1 MNKKHHKLPSSQ
13 ATGSETELDSL
24 PNAPKPCSLQRL
36 GSYVDLGELD
46 PSLQETVVT
55 LKKKLS
61 GSRAVASMAQNN
73 KFNGASTSDPVLSW
87 QTWKAREGSAEGMSI
102 DLVKT
107 GAAVQGKTRVNAK
120 EGQSQEKGLIT
131 MIDSDIEISEIVKVS
146 KKKHT
151 IDQHAGEAKMKETEK
166 GKGEGKG
173 EGERRGKEKGG
184 EDVEMGRSKFIM
196 PALPPHAPTKCS
208 HRNIDGSGPSN
219 LR

>member
-1 MNKKHHKLPSSQ
+1 
-13 ATGSETELDSL
+13 
-24 PNAPKPCSLQRL
+24 
-36 GSYVDLGELD
+36 
-46 PSLQETVVT
+46 
-55 LKKKLS
+55 
-61 GSRAVASMAQNN
+61 MAQNN
-73 KFNGASTSDPVLSW
+73 NVGGASVSNPTLSW
-87 QTWKAREGSAEGMSI
+87 QTWKAREGNAEGMSI

-107 GAAVQGKTRVNAK
+107 RAAMQGKTRVNAK
-120 EGQSQEKGLIT
+120 EGQLQKKGLIT

-166 GKGEGKG
+166 GKGKGKK

-184 EDVEMGRSKFIM
+184 EDMEMRRSKFIM
-196 PALPPHAPTKCS
+196 PALPPHAPVKRS